1 MRTVDFSKK
10 AKRGWSQFFNSKLD
24 RFVVTYTVHGIH
36 ELTHLKLNAQPG
48 NTKGEVSLY
57 R

>member
-1 MRTVDFSKK
+1 MTIDYSKK

-36 ELTHLKLNAQPG
+36 ELPCLKLNAQPG
-48 NTKGEVSLY
+48 NTKVSLY
-57 R
+57 H